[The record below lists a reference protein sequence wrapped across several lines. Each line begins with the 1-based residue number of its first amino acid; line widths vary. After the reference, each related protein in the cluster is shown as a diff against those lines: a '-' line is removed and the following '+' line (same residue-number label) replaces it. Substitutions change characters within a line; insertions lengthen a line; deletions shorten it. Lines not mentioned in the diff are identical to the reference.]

1 MRRIVLFGVTLV
13 IGAACVGLGI
23 WQLSRLQ
30 ERREANAGAEAAREM
45 PPVDF
50 AAAGAAELAPQRR
63 AAIRGTYD
71 HTNELILRNRV
82 VRGVPAVLVITP
94 LRIAGSDTAILV
106 NRGYVPAPDATLPGA
121 TPFAEPGE
129 VSITGLVLPVPNR
142 GDGAPLTH
150 SGSGRE
156 TWQALDLDGMRGRLP
171 YPIYDLYL
179 IAGVDGGDAA
189 HTAEGG
195 SYPIRA
201 EPPALGDG
209 PHLMYAVQWFGIAT
223 AVIAFGVFFVLR
235 RRPAST
241 VDS

>member
-1 MRRIVLFGVTLV
+1 MRRIVLFVMTLV

-30 ERREANAGAEAAREM
+30 ERREANAGAEAARGM
-45 PPVDF
+45 PPVEYE
-50 AAAGAAELAPQRR
+50 APGTAELVPQRR
-63 AAIRGTYD
+63 AVIRGTYD
-71 HTNELILRNRV
+71 HPNELLLRNRV

-94 LRIAGSDTAILV
+94 LRVAGSDTAILV
-106 NRGYVPAPDATLPGA
+106 NRGYVPAPDATVPGA
-121 TPFAEPGE
+121 TPYGEPGE
-129 VSITGLVLPVPNR
+129 VSVTGLVLPVPNR

-156 TWQALDLDGMRGRLP
+156 TWQALDLNAMRGRLP
-171 YPIYDLYL
+171 YPIRDLYV
-179 IAGVDGGDAA
+179 IAGDDSAGTS

-195 SYPIRA
+195 AYPIRG
-201 EPPALGDG
+201 EPPPLGDG

-223 AVIAFGVFFVLR
+223 AVVAFGVFFVLR

-241 VDS
+241 VDI

>member
-23 WQLSRLQ
+23 WQLGRLQ
-30 ERREANAGAEAAREM
+30 ERREANAGAEAGRGL
-45 PPVDF
+45 PPVDY
-50 AAAGAAELAPQRR
+50 AAVGAVGLAPERR

-94 LRIAGSDTAILV
+94 LRLGSDAAILV
-106 NRGYVPAPDATLPGA
+106 NRGYVPAPDATNPGA

-129 VSITGLVLPVPNR
+129 VTVTGLVLPVPNR
-142 GDGAPLTH
+142 GDGGPLTH
-150 SGSGRE
+150 SGGRE
-156 TWQALDLDGMRGRLP
+156 TWKALDLDAMRARLP
-171 YPIYDLYL
+171 YPILDLYL
-179 IAGVDGGDAA
+179 IAGVDSGDRS

-195 SYPIRA
+195 AYPIRA
-201 EPPALGDG
+201 EPPPLGDG

-223 AVIAFGVFFVLR
+223 AVVAFGVVFVLR
-235 RRPAST
+235 RRPTSR
-241 VDS
+241 VDV

>member
-1 MRRIVLFGVTLV
+1 MRRIVLFGMTLV

-30 ERREANAGAEAAREM
+30 ERREANGGAEAARAM
-45 PPVDF
+45 PPLDF
-50 AAAGAAELAPQRR
+50 AALDLPALTPQRR
-63 AAIRGTYD
+63 VVMRGTYD

-94 LRIAGSDTAILV
+94 LRVAGSDTAILV
-106 NRGYVPAPDATLPGA
+106 NRGYVPAPDATSPGA

-129 VSITGLVLPVPNR
+129 VSVTGLVLPVPNR

-156 TWQALDLDGMRGRLP
+156 TWQALDLAAMRQRLP
-171 YPIYDLYL
+171 YPIREHYVVASADS
-179 IAGVDGGDAA
+179 GAA
-189 HTAEGG
+189 SHTPEGG
-195 SYPIRA
+195 AYPIRA
-201 EPPALGDG
+201 EPPPLGDG

-223 AVIAFGVFFVLR
+223 AVVAFGVLFVLR
-235 RRPAST
+235 RRPASRLE
-241 VDS
+241 S